1 MQHSSNCIG
10 SYSIHFSMKSLLL
23 MEILGSGKDKLLFA
37 QMLRVKASKGQ
48 ISLKSSGNACPGVYT

>member
-1 MQHSSNCIG
+1 
-10 SYSIHFSMKSLLL
+10 